1 VSKKQNIEWKQSWR
15 DEYLQWICAFAN
27 TEGGTLI
34 IGKDDKGQ
42 TVELDNTKKLLEDIP
57 SKIKSHL
64 GIISSV
70 NFRDDGDRAFI
81 EIITHPYTNPISYRG
96 KFYIRSGSTTHELN
110 GAELTDFLLAKSGKT
125 WDEIIVDNAN
135 ITDIDPDSIQKLIT
149 DSNEKGR
156 LPETD
161 DLSDLEI
168 MQKLRVAQDDQI
180 KRSGIMLFAKDP
192 NQFVPNCKVMIGRF
206 GEDSEDLK
214 FQEVV
219 EGNLIYTLQE
229 VQTQLSYKFLTR
241 PVDFAGMMRQEKD
254 EYPVAALRE
263 MLLNAL
269 VHKKY
274 GGAAIQL
281 RVFDD
286 RLSIWNEGALP
297 SGLTIESLKTEHNSK
312 PSNPLIADVCFKA
325 GYIDTWGR
333 GTLKIYKAC
342 KEAGLPD
349 PSIIE
354 KDGGIEVTL
363 YKIDISEKLRRSFVE
378 TSQKM
383 NDDINHNLEL
393 MSSNYGVFIDFL
405 AMDTDST
412 SEKLRRNFGETSEE
426 FRKNF
431 GDKKAV
437 LLVLI
442 TADPSISASAAAKFL
457 GVSPRSVQT
466 YFNDLKENVLE
477 RIGPD
482 KGGFWK
488 ITVE

>member
-1 VSKKQNIEWKQSWR
+1 VSEKQNIEWKQSWR
-15 DEYLQWICAFAN
+15 DEYLKTICAFAN

-42 TVELDNTKKLLEDIP
+42 TVELDSTKKLLEDIP

-64 GIISSV
+64 GIISSL
-70 NFRDDGDRAFI
+70 NLRNDGDRSFI

-96 KFYIRSGSTTHELN
+96 KFYVRSGSTTHELN

-125 WDEIIVDNAN
+125 WDEIIVDNAS

-180 KRSGIMLFAKDP
+180 KRSGIILFAKDP

-229 VQTQLSYKFLTR
+229 VQTQLNHKFLTR
-241 PVDFAGMMRQEKD
+241 PVDFVGMMRQEKD

-274 GGAAIQL
+274 GGATIQL

-286 RLSIWNEGALP
+286 RLSIWNEGVLP
-297 SGLTIESLKTEHNSK
+297 SGLTIESLKIEHNSK
-312 PSNPLIADVCFKA
+312 PPNPLIADVCFKA

-349 PSIIE
+349 PEIVE

-363 YKIDISEKLRRSFVE
+363 IKAKVANPLKNEFGRNSEEIRNDFGTISEEIRKKFGANIQATFEEILKNPEYTAEQLANIKGV
-378 TSQKM
+378 TSRT
-383 NDDINHNLEL
+383 IENHQ
-393 MSSNYGVFIDFL
+393 
-405 AMDTDST
+405 
-412 SEKLRRNFGETSEE
+412 
-426 FRKNF
+426 
-431 GDKKAV
+431 
-437 LLVLI
+437 
-442 TADPSISASAAAKFL
+442 AK
-457 GVSPRSVQT
+457 
-466 YFNDLKENVLE
+466 LKEGGYIE
-477 RIGPD
+477 RIGD
-482 KGGFWK
+482 NIGGYWK
-488 ITVE
+488 IYKSKRL

>member
-1 VSKKQNIEWKQSWR
+1 MSEKQNIEWKQSWR
-15 DEYLQWICAFAN
+15 DEYLKTICAFAN

-42 TVELDNTKKLLEDIP
+42 TVELDSTKKLLEDIP

-70 NFRDDGDRAFI
+70 NLRDDGDRSFI
-81 EIITHPYTNPISYRG
+81 EIITHSYTNPISYRG
-96 KFYIRSGSTTHELN
+96 KYYIRSGSTTHELN

-125 WDEIIVDNAN
+125 WDEIIVDNAS

-161 DLSDLEI
+161 DLSDLKI

-180 KRSGIMLFAKDP
+180 KRSGIILFAKDP

-229 VQTQLSYKFLTR
+229 VQTQLNHKFLTR
-241 PVDFAGMMRQEKD
+241 PVDFVGMMRQEKD

-274 GGAAIQL
+274 GGATIQL

-286 RLSIWNEGALP
+286 RLSIWNEGVLP
-297 SGLTIESLKTEHNSK
+297 SGLTIE
-312 PSNPLIADVCFKA
+312 
-325 GYIDTWGR
+325 R
-333 GTLKIYKAC
+333 GL
-342 KEAGLPD
+342 
-349 PSIIE
+349 
-354 KDGGIEVTL
+354 
-363 YKIDISEKLRRSFVE
+363 
-378 TSQKM
+378 
-383 NDDINHNLEL
+383 
-393 MSSNYGVFIDFL
+393 
-405 AMDTDST
+405 
-412 SEKLRRNFGETSEE
+412 
-426 FRKNF
+426 
-431 GDKKAV
+431 
-437 LLVLI
+437 
-442 TADPSISASAAAKFL
+442 
-457 GVSPRSVQT
+457 
-466 YFNDLKENVLE
+466 
-477 RIGPD
+477 
-482 KGGFWK
+482 
-488 ITVE
+488 

>member
-1 VSKKQNIEWKQSWR
+1 LAEKQNIEWKQNWR

-42 TVELDNTKKLLEDIP
+42 TVELSNAKKLLEDIP

-70 NFRDDGDRAFI
+70 NLKEEDGQSYI
-81 EIITHPYTNPISYRG
+81 EITTHPYTNPISYKG

-125 WDEIIVDNAN
+125 WDEVIVDNA
-135 ITDIDPDSIQKLIT
+135 TMADIDPAAIKKLIA
-149 DSNEKGR
+149 DSDGKGR

-161 DLSDLEI
+161 GLTDLEI
-168 MQKLRVAQDDQI
+168 MQKLRVAHDDQI
-180 KRSGIMLFAKDP
+180 KRSGIILFGKDP
-192 NQFVPNCKVMIGRF
+192 NRFIPNCKVMIGRF

-214 FQEVV
+214 FQEVI
-219 EGNLIYTLQE
+219 EGNLIFTLDE
-229 VQTQLSYKFLTR
+229 VQTQLNHKFLTR
-241 PVDFAGMMRQEKD
+241 PVDFVGMMRKERD

-274 GGAAIQL
+274 GGASIQL

-297 SGLTIESLKTEHNSK
+297 AGLAIESLKTEHNSK
-312 PSNPLIADVCFKA
+312 PSNPLIADACFKA

-333 GTLKIYKAC
+333 GTMKIYKSC
-342 KEAGLPD
+342 SEAGLPE
-349 PSIIE
+349 PLIIE

-363 YKIDISEKLRRSFVE
+363 YTAKAAEKLRNGSGTASERLRDDFGTIAEQIRNDFGTKVE
-378 TSQKM
+378 MTFDLLTKNPNLTAEQLAEILNITSRTVK
-383 NDDINHNLEL
+383 NHQ
-393 MSSNYGVFIDFL
+393 
-405 AMDTDST
+405 A
-412 SEKLRRNFGETSEE
+412 KLKTG
-426 FRKNF
+426 
-431 GDKKAV
+431 GY
-437 LLVLI
+437 I
-442 TADPSISASAAAKFL
+442 
-457 GVSPRSVQT
+457 
-466 YFNDLKENVLE
+466 E
-477 RIGPD
+477 RIGD
-482 KGGFWK
+482 NIGGYWK
-488 ITVE
+488 ITKFKRP